1 MHFKKGTNKF
11 MEYKIDVDEKVI
23 EFIQD
28 ELSLNAEQIQKFRDN
43 INKIIELAVSYEK
56 LNVDT
61 VYVSISAASK
71 EEIQNLNKEYR
82 KIDRVTDVLSF
93 PVFTVEEIGN
103 IKDANNRLRQVELGD
118 IIMCL
123 DVVKQHSEEYETGL
137 NREMLYMITHGI
149 CHLLGYDHIEESDK
163 LKMRALEDK
172 ILQQI
177 GV

>member
-1 MHFKKGTNKF
+1 MYFKKGTNKL

>member
-11 MEYKIDVDEKVI
+11 MEYKIDVDEIVI

>member
-1 MHFKKGTNKF
+1 MHFKKGTNKL

-82 KIDRVTDVLSF
+82 KIYRVTDVLSF